1 MPNVL
6 ISNAKTISDK
16 DCLSIEIQTNGIL
29 YDELEKANIILPHG
43 CLSGSCGACCIEILE
58 GMENLSKPSTI
69 EENTLSDL
77 RRDKNIENIRLAC
90 RAKVLNDVVIK
101 ILK

>member
-6 ISNAKTISDK
+6 ISNAKKICDE
-16 DCLSIEIQTNGIL
+16 DCLSVEIQTNGIL
-29 YDELEKANIILPHG
+29 YDELEKAAIILPHG
-43 CLSGSCGACCIEILE
+43 CLSGSCGACCVEVLE
-58 GMENLSKPSTI
+58 GMEHLSKPSSI

-77 RRDKNIENIRLAC
+77 RREKNIENLRLSC
-90 RAKVLNDVVIK
+90 RAKILGDIKIK

>member
-6 ISNAKTISDK
+6 ISNAKAISDK
-16 DCLSIEIQTNGIL
+16 DCLSIEIQDNGII
-29 YDELEKANIILPHG
+29 YDELEKAQIILPHG
-43 CLSGSCGACCIEILE
+43 CLSGSCGACCVEILK
-58 GMENLSKPSTI
+58 GMENLSKPSSI

-77 RRDKNIENIRLAC
+77 RRDKQIENLRLSC
-90 RAKVLNDVVIK
+90 RAKILGDIKIK

>member
-6 ISNAKTISDK
+6 ISNAKAISDK

-29 YDELEKANIILPHG
+29 YDELEKAQIILPHG
-43 CLSGSCGACCIEILE
+43 CLSGSCGACCVEIVE
-58 GMENLSKPSTI
+58 GLENLSKPSSV

-77 RRDKNIENIRLAC
+77 RREKQKGNLRLSC
-90 RAKVLNDVVIK
+90 RAKILGDIK
-101 ILK
+101 IRVLK